1 MQLPKTTLPSPAA
14 APPTPVRPVAK
25 APKPAEPKRYGWFL
39 LLALVVAAVAGY
51 LWLRQNQAQT
61 EQTAAQAA
69 IRTYTVRGGK
79 LERTLRLTGSTA
91 AAKAAA
97 MLAPRLRG
105 SRSSFGR
112 DSLTFNSGGS
122 RGSSG
127 GGSSSASSSSG
138 GASGS
143 SSGAASAIASTSAAA
158 SPGGSGSGE
167 ATASAAAGLQASRGA
182 TAMRSAT
189 SRVSSGSSRRPS
201 TSSRSTSGPS
211 TDLGSTAN
219 SLPGGSGGPPSIGGM
234 GGGGGRGGGGGGG
247 EFMLVLQDAAKPGS
261 LVKKDEV
268 VAEFD
273 RQYMLLR
280 LEDYNSSVLQTEASF
295 KQLQTNLDVSKKAH
309 DLTLQTAKADLDK
322 AMLDMKTLPVLSAM
336 DAERRRLALEEA
348 QARYKQLQQEVKFV
362 DIGIRADRRV
372 AELQVKQS
380 KLELQR
386 AEANANRMLMKAPID
401 GLVVMQ
407 STFRGS
413 EFDQIKV
420 GDQIYPG
427 MMFMQIVDPSS
438 MIINANV
445 NQVDVGKLRIGQRAR
460 VRFDAFPDL
469 ELPAHIYSVGSV
481 GKPSRSRPDWVK
493 ELSVSLRLDQ
503 MDPRV
508 IPDLSVSCD
517 VILEESD
524 AEAIVPRG
532 AVFTAEGA
540 EGKASRPYV
549 LVQDGKGTWTRREV
563 ELGLENAVQV
573 TVKSGLK
580 PGEVVALEL
589 PSQVGQ
595 EKKQAAASGG
605 RARRTA
611 RES

>member
-1 MQLPKTTLPSPAA
+1 
-14 APPTPVRPVAK
+14 
-25 APKPAEPKRYGWFL
+25 
-39 LLALVVAAVAGY
+39 
-51 LWLRQNQAQT
+51 
-61 EQTAAQAA
+61 
-69 IRTYTVRGGK
+69 
-79 LERTLRLTGSTA
+79 
-91 AAKAAA
+91 
-97 MLAPRLRG
+97 
-105 SRSSFGR
+105 
-112 DSLTFNSGGS
+112 
-122 RGSSG
+122 
-127 GGSSSASSSSG
+127 
-138 GASGS
+138 
-143 SSGAASAIASTSAAA
+143 
-158 SPGGSGSGE
+158 
-167 ATASAAAGLQASRGA
+167 
-182 TAMRSAT
+182 
-189 SRVSSGSSRRPS
+189 
-201 TSSRSTSGPS
+201 
-211 TDLGSTAN
+211 
-219 SLPGGSGGPPSIGGM
+219 
-234 GGGGGRGGGGGGG
+234 
-247 EFMLVLQDAAKPGS
+247 MLVLQDAAKPGS
-261 LVKKDEV
+261 LVRKDEV

-573 TVKSGLK
+573 AVKSGLK

-605 RARRTA
+605 RARRAA